1 MADKNNASRA
11 PTAQDVLQAA
21 ERIAGRVHRTPVF
34 TSRSLNVICGA
45 AIFFKAENM
54 QKVGA
59 FKFRGATN
67 AVLCLGEGVRDGV
80 VTHSSGNHAQALA
93 LAARLAGV
101 PARIVMPE
109 NAPAPKRAAVE
120 GYEAQVFFS
129 EPTQA
134 AREKLTRQIMEEHGG
149 AFIHPYDNRDV
160 IAGQGTAALELLQQ
174 VEGLDDLI
182 APVGGGGLLSGTL
195 LAASRAGQALQV
207 YGGEPAGADDAARSL
222 AAGQLQP
229 MDRPD
234 TIADGLRTS
243 LGELTFPIIRD
254 LAADI
259 LLAEDD
265 RIIEAMRLV
274 WERLKLVVEP
284 SGAVPLAAMLAH
296 KERFA
301 GRRVGIILSGGNVDL
316 NHLPWRSS

>member
-1 MADKNNASRA
+1 
-11 PTAQDVLQAA
+11 
-21 ERIAGRVHRTPVF
+21 
-34 TSRSLNVICGA
+34 
-45 AIFFKAENM
+45 
-54 QKVGA
+54 
-59 FKFRGATN
+59 
-67 AVLCLGEGVRDGV
+67 VRDGV

-93 LAARLAGV
+93 LAARLAGI
-101 PARIVMPE
+101 PARIVMPK

-120 GYEAQVFFS
+120 GYGARVFLS

-134 AREKLTRQIMEEHGG
+134 AREELTRQILEEQGG

-174 VEGLDDLI
+174 VQGLEDLI
-182 APVGGGGLLSGTL
+182 VPVGGGGLLSGTL
-195 LAASRAGQALQV
+195 LGASQAGHAVWV

-222 AAGQLQP
+222 ASGQRQP

-254 LAADI
+254 MAADI

-265 RIIEAMRLV
+265 RIIEAMRLI

-284 SGAVPLAAMLAH
+284 SGAVPLAALLAH

>member
-1 MADKNNASRA
+1 MADKNNAARA
-11 PTAQDVLQAA
+11 PKAQDVLQAA

-34 TSRSLNVICGA
+34 TSRSLNALCEAEV
-45 AIFFKAENM
+45 FFKAENM

-93 LAARLAGV
+93 LAARLASV
-101 PARIVMPE
+101 PARIVMPK

-120 GYEAQVFFS
+120 GYGARVFFS

-134 AREKLTRQIMEEHGG
+134 AREELTREIIEEQGG
-149 AFIHPYDNRDV
+149 VFIHPYDNPNV

-174 VEGLDDLI
+174 VEGLDGLI

-195 LAASRAGQALQV
+195 LAAAHSGQRLLV
-207 YGGEPAGADDAARSL
+207 FGGEPAGADDAARSL
-222 AAGQLQP
+222 ASGQRRP
-229 MDRPD
+229 MDHPS
-234 TIADGLRTS
+234 TVADGLRTS

-254 LAADI
+254 MAADI
-259 LLAEDD
+259 LLAEDT
-265 RIIEAMRLV
+265 RIIEAMRLI

-284 SGAVPLAAMLAH
+284 SGAVPLAALLAH

-316 NHLPWRSS
+316 NQLPWRSS